1 MTGTA
6 FVVLQIV
13 IVKIERKSRPI
24 IDILRYIIVL
34 FDFFYRFFIDNGHL
48 FHGILLFLHQIV

>member
-34 FDFFYRFFIDNGHL
+34 FDFFIDNGHL